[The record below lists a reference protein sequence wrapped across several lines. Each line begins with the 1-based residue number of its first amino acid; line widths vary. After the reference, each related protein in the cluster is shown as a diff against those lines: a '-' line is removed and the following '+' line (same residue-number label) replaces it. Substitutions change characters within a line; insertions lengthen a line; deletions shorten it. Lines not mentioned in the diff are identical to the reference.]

1 MRLEHPPM
9 QFLPAKALKLLE
21 NVLEL
26 KLRKLHKIILKLVTA
41 RLSDHKGN
49 IFNEC
54 MLLTHTYYYYYCYYY
69 YYYYIIALVSDVQKH
84 ELRVFNTFNQLY
96 LK

>member
-1 MRLEHPPM
+1 MWLEHPYK
-9 QFLPAKALKLLE
+9 FLPAKALKLLE